1 MTAATRPRVVAA
13 VGALLAGLVLALLPV
28 APATTPAS
36 AADGTEGSALT
47 LTGRKGAYDDFSGLR
62 VTVHQTKNLRSQGVR
77 VSWEGGAPTLPDT
90 GFNADYLQ
98 IMQCWGDDPTG
109 PTRDQCEYGTGLVP
123 GTFTG
128 TRRVDNGSAYD
139 PGEKQYTGAGAF
151 VPFRPATGKP
161 ATTRSD
167 DYTYF
172 SPLDSNEQAATRTF
186 ANGTG
191 EVEFELQDGVQSDY
205 LGCGV
210 NTAPAGGTPAPRSC
224 WLVVVPRG
232 NHEANGQE
240 VLNPSSNSL
249 NTSPLS
255 ATNWAQRIVFRLDFL
270 PVGQFCPEGQPE
282 RPTVGSEL
290 VTDAVTSWQPKLCT
304 STASTFGFNSAGE
317 EDARGQVANTTSET
331 PLLGFTVDPVAE
343 PEGGPSV
350 VHAPVAVS
358 ALAIAFFVE
367 GPSGVVQEM
376 KLNPRLV
383 AKMLTHSYV
392 GDVPQAV
399 PVPAHLKGNPQYYT
413 KDPEFRKLN
422 PEFPEN
428 LPGEPMSL
436 VVPLGSS
443 DTARLVWNWLR
454 SDTEAREFLAGKKD
468 PWGMRLN
475 SYFTGLDKNT
485 ALNSYPKSDETRAAA
500 LAAGGAHPLDYG
512 ILDLAPYSADLHDG
526 AVRARRGSNG
536 RTIMQNELQ
545 SPAPKLVEEQI
556 YPGRHAVMAIV
567 EAASAKRYG
576 LNVAALPNADGR
588 FVKPSTDT
596 LLAGVDAMR
605 PSSENA
611 SVLEPDPARAKGQAY
626 PLTVVTYAAASVNQD
641 AESREAYAQFI
652 RFAAGSGQTPGLSA
666 GQLPPGYAPL
676 TAKLRQQAEAAAD
689 DLERG
694 AVSEDPPAGDPGSG
708 GSGGLAGGADTGGGT
723 SGGAAVGG
731 TSGGATGGSV
741 TGGGG
746 DASPSASRPVAAG
759 GSPPPSTGPQQ
770 NVAESQGGVTPGGI
784 LGIVRWVLLVVLL
797 VGGAAGLSGPIMLY
811 FAQRR
816 TP

>member
-1 MTAATRPRVVAA
+1 MTATTGSRPRVVAA
-13 VGALLAGLVLALLPV
+13 VGALLAGLVLALLPM
-28 APATTPAS
+28 APATTPAA
-36 AADGTEGSALT
+36 AADGTEDSALT
-47 LTGRKGAYDDFSGLR
+47 LTGRKGAYDDFSDLK
-62 VTVHQTKNLRSQGVR
+62 VTVHQTRNLRSQGVR
-77 VSWEGGAPTLPDT
+77 VSWEGAAPTLPDT
-90 GFNADYLQ
+90 GFNANYLQ

-123 GTFTG
+123 GTYTG
-128 TRRVDNGSAYD
+128 TRRVDDGAAYD

-210 NTAPAGGTPAPRSC
+210 NTAPEGSTPKPRPC

-232 NHEANGQE
+232 THEANGRE
-240 VLNPSSNSL
+240 VVNPSSNSL

-255 ATNWAQRIVFRLDFL
+255 ATNWAQRLVFRLEFL
-270 PVGQFCPEGQPE
+270 PVDQFCPEGQPE

-290 VTDAVTSWQPKLCT
+290 VTDAVTSWQPKLCA
-304 STASTFGFNSAGE
+304 STASTYSFNSAGE
-317 EDARGQVANTTSET
+317 EDARGQVANTSSET
-331 PLLGFTVDPVAE
+331 PLLGFTVDPVPGAE
-343 PEGGPSV
+343 GAPAV

-376 KLNPRLV
+376 RLNPRLV

-399 PVPAHLKGNPQYYT
+399 PTPAHVKGNPQYYT
-413 KDPEFRKLN
+413 QDPEFQKLN
-422 PEFPEN
+422 PDFPKQ

-443 DTARLVWNWLR
+443 DTARLVWNWLQ
-454 SDTEAREFLAGKKD
+454 SDTDAREFLAGKKD

-485 ALNSYPKSDETRAAA
+485 ILNSYPKSDETRAQA

-536 RTIMQNELQ
+536 RTIMQNEQQ
-545 SPAPKLVEEQI
+545 SPTPKLIEEQI
-556 YPGRHAVMAIV
+556 YPGRHAVMAFV
-567 EAASAKRYG
+567 EAASAERYG

-596 LLAGVDAMR
+596 LLAGVAAMR

-611 SVLEPDPARAKGQAY
+611 SVLKPDPARAKGQAY

-641 AESREAYAQFI
+641 AESRKAYAQFI

-676 TAKLRQQAEAAAD
+676 PTKLRQQAETAAD
-689 DLERG
+689 DLVRG
-694 AVSEDPPAGDPGSG
+694 AVSEDPPADDPGSG
-708 GSGGLAGGADTGGGT
+708 DPGGVTGGANTGGDT
-723 SGGAAVGG
+723 SGGAAASGG
-731 TSGGATGGSV
+731 TTGGS
-741 TGGGG
+741 TAGGG
-746 DASPSASRPVAAG
+746 DGSPTPSQSVAAN
-759 GSPPPSTGPQQ
+759 GSPPPSSGPQQ
-770 NVAESQGGVTPGGI
+770 NVAESREGVTPGEI
-784 LGIVRWVLLVVLL
+784 LGIIRWVLLVVLL